1 MFGLFSQKNKDR
13 VINTSNPANTVTK
26 SVTNSSNSNAG
37 RVNTLKHKQDKDRQ
51 VEMFR
56 EQFNKSKKMMEQTKQ
71 NYTEVLQINKKLTEG
86 YKHNL
91 QVIMELTQLLVEYR
105 QFIDEISKNMTD
117 LDNENMQNMNALG
130 NMDHLRHLTS
140 DKLGDIASGFD
151 NQIAQIDKANLSND
165 MDTSMLKRTREEIN
179 RLVNSDTQQA
189 IRNQIQRAE
198 QNKQSGGKRT
208 RSIKTINIR
217 ETGKEKGRGRG
228 RGKGKGKRRGGK

>member
-13 VINTSNPANTVTK
+13 VINASNAT
-26 SVTNSSNSNAG
+26 NSNAG
-37 RVNTLKHKQDKDRQ
+37 KTQTVNTQRHKQDKDRQ

-56 EQFNKSKKMMEQTKQ
+56 EQFNKSKRMMEQTKQ

-91 QVIMELTQLLVEYR
+91 RVIMELTQLLLEYR
-105 QFIDEISKNMTD
+105 QFIDEISKNMAD

-140 DKLGDIASGFD
+140 DKLGNIASGFD
-151 NQIAQIDKANLSND
+151 NQLAQIEKANLSND

-179 RLVNSDTQQA
+179 RIVNSDTQQA
-189 IRNQIQRAE
+189 IQNQIQRAE

-208 RSIKTINIR
+208 RPIKTR
-217 ETGKEKGRGRG
+217 SARGRG
-228 RGKGKGKRRGGK
+228 RGKGRGRGGK